1 MVVVGTGQAGL
12 QLALSLREHGF
23 EDVITLVG
31 EEPGLPYGRP
41 PLSKAFLAGTI
52 GEEGLVLRRAEVLER
67 QRIGLLAGDRAVG
80 IDREAHLLHLMGGMA
95 LPYAHL
101 VLATGTR
108 SRPLPVLGADDPD
121 VLSLRS
127 VADAR
132 VLRERLSGLRR
143 VVVAGAGFIGLEF
156 AAVAAARGIAVEVIE
171 AQERPMA
178 RAVSL
183 ETSRFLLD
191 RHQGRGTAFHFGR
204 TVTHVVRD
212 REGLLVGCSG
222 GEVLRADLLLV
233 GIGAIP
239 NDELAAGAGLQVANG
254 VVVDEHLCTADPA
267 ISAIGDCAAH
277 PNPHAG
283 AVLRLESVQNAVDQ
297 ARSLAARLVGRP
309 EPYAAVPWFWSDQGP
324 DKLQIAG
331 LAMDGDDCL
340 ALEEAD
346 RLAVFRFRG
355 RQLVAL
361 ETVNRPGDHMLAR
374 RVLAGGR
381 TPHIDEVAASG
392 FTLKRFL
399 EREPLPA

>member
-23 EDVITLVG
+23 GDAITLVG
-31 EEPGLPYGRP
+31 DEPDLPYGRP
-41 PLSKAFLAGTI
+41 PLSKAFLTGTM
-52 GEEGLVLRRAEVLER
+52 GEADLVLRRAEVLER
-67 QRIGLLAGDRAVG
+67 QRIGLLTGARAVA
-80 IDREAHLLHLMGGMA
+80 IDREAHLLRLAGGVA

-108 SRPLPVLGADDPD
+108 SRPMTAPGANDPG

-132 VLRERLSGLRR
+132 VLRGSLPGLRR

-178 RAVSL
+178 RAVSP
-183 ETSRFLLD
+183 ETARFLLG
-191 RHQGRGTAFHFGR
+191 RHEERGTAFHFGR

-212 REGLLVGCSG
+212 QEGLLVGCSD
-222 GEVLRADLLLV
+222 GEILRADLLLV
-233 GIGAIP
+233 GIGAVP

-254 VVVDEHLCTADPA
+254 VVVDEHLRTIDPA

-297 ARSLAARLVGRP
+297 ARSLAARLVGYP

-331 LAMDGDDCL
+331 LAMDGDECV

-355 RQLVAL
+355 GRLAAL
-361 ETVNRPGDHMLAR
+361 ETVNRPGEHVLAR
-374 RVLAGGR
+374 RVLAGGQ
-381 TPHIDEVAASG
+381 TPHLAQVAAPG
-392 FTLKRFL
+392 FTLRRFL